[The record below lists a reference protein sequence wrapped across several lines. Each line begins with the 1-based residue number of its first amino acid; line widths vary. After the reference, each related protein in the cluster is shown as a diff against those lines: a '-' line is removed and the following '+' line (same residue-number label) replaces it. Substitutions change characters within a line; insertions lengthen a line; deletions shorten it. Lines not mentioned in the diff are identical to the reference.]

1 MESLKVIGIGALIAI
16 IIILSVPSRYSS
28 IRNDY
33 TREIVVDD
41 SSKVEQAIS
50 NAVNDVVS
58 RNFIVKMVDVK
69 FDWLNEKYVIS
80 CGGID
85 RGNLIAH

>member
-1 MESLKVIGIGALIAI
+1 MELLKAIGIVALIAV
-16 IIILSVPSRYSS
+16 IILLVFPSRYSS

-50 NAVNDVVS
+50 NAVNDVSS
-58 RNFIVKMVDVK
+58 RNFVVKMVDVK
-69 FDWLNEKYVIS
+69 FDWLNEKYVIF

-85 RGNLIAH
+85 RGNLLEK

>member
-1 MESLKVIGIGALIAI
+1 MKLLNVICIVALIAAI
-16 IIILSVPSRYSS
+16 FLSVLPPRYRS

-58 RNFIVKMVDVK
+58 RDFVVKTVDVK
-69 FDWLNEKYVIS
+69 FDWLNEKYVIF

>member
-1 MESLKVIGIGALIAI
+1 MELLKAIGITAMIAV
-16 IIILSVPSRYSS
+16 IILLVFPSRYRN

-50 NAVNDVVS
+50 NAVDDVVS
-58 RNFIVKMVDVK
+58 RDFIVKTVDVK
-69 FDWLNEKYVIS
+69 FDWLDEKYVIS

-85 RGNLIAH
+85 RGNLIAQ